1 MDQHEFQTVMPDKLE
16 VTGAGE
22 DEADAPISALT
33 ILALLERVA
42 GIIDNVQACQQRMEE
57 RQLDLENSMKTIQID
72 ILKLAKDH
80 ATTGTTVDKL
90 LEKTRKVS
98 SNVKDVRQRVEKQN
112 TRVKKVEATQEE
124 LLTRNK
130 FRVVIYQGETEIPS
144 VAITKTPKGGSV
156 SNAIEPETN
165 DPPPDLS
172 SDEEYVV
179 VEEADSSTAARIKK
193 SGMRR
198 IDSIKKA
205 FSKENMMKT
214 KQNLGTKVNRISTR
228 IVTPERR
235 EKIQQSK
242 ERIKQSGERMKQSG
256 ERLKESISKAA
267 PTKESFKFT
276 IKKDKERTVAEG
288 QEGAQGVLAEE
299 AAAEAGASAQPSKAS
314 RKTSPDV
321 TYTEVITEVKQESSI
336 TELAAPHHEDGKLI
350 YTETIVAA
358 VEDNKGEQAEAAV
371 MDMKQPS

>member
-1 MDQHEFQTVMPDKLE
+1 MDQHEFQTVMADKLQ

-22 DEADAPISALT
+22 DEAGSPVSALT

-80 ATTGTTVDKL
+80 STTGTTVDKL

-112 TRVKKVEATQEE
+112 ARVKKVEATQEE

-156 SNAIEPETN
+156 RNAIEPETN

-172 SDEEYVV
+172 SDEEYMV
-179 VEEADSSTAARIKK
+179 VEEADSSTGARLKK
-193 SGMRR
+193 MGMRR

-205 FSKENMMKT
+205 FSKENMVKT
-214 KQNLGTKVNRISTR
+214 KQNLGTKVNHISTR

-242 ERIKQSGERMKQSG
+242 ERIKQSS

-276 IKKDKERTVAEG
+276 VKKDKERTIAEG
-288 QEGAQGVLAEE
+288 QEGTQGALAEQ
-299 AAAEAGASAQPSKAS
+299 AAAEAGASTQPPKAS
-314 RKTSPDV
+314 RKTSLDV
-321 TYTEVITEVKQESSI
+321 TYTEVVTEVKQESST
-336 TELAAPHHEDGKLI
+336 TELAVPHREDGKLV

-358 VEDNKGEQAEAAV
+358 VEDSKGEQAEADV
-371 MDMKQPS
+371 IDMKQPS

>member
-1 MDQHEFQTVMPDKLE
+1 MDQHEFQTVMSDKLE

-22 DEADAPISALT
+22 DEAGAPISALT

-72 ILKLAKDH
+72 ILKMAKDH
-80 ATTGTTVDKL
+80 STTGTTVDKL

-112 TRVKKVEATQEE
+112 ARVKKVEATQEE

-156 SNAIEPETN
+156 RNAIEPETN

-172 SDEEYVV
+172 SDEEYMV
-179 VEEADSSTAARIKK
+179 VEEADSSTAARLKK

-205 FSKENMMKT
+205 FSKENMVKT

-288 QEGAQGVLAEE
+288 QEGNQGALAEQ
-299 AAAEAGASAQPSKAS
+299 AAAEAGASAQPPKAS
-314 RKTSPDV
+314 RKTSLDV
-321 TYTEVITEVKQESSI
+321 TYTEVVTEVKQESS
-336 TELAAPHHEDGKLI
+336 TTKVAVPHREDGKLI

>member
-22 DEADAPISALT
+22 DEAGAPISALT

-72 ILKLAKDH
+72 ILKMAKDH
-80 ATTGTTVDKL
+80 STTGTTVDKL
-90 LEKTRKVS
+90 LEKTRK
-98 SNVKDVRQRVEKQN
+98 
-112 TRVKKVEATQEE
+112 
-124 LLTRNK
+124 
-130 FRVVIYQGETEIPS
+130 GETEIPS

-156 SNAIEPETN
+156 RNAIEPETN

-172 SDEEYVV
+172 SDEEYMV
-179 VEEADSSTAARIKK
+179 VEEADSSTAARLKK

-205 FSKENMMKT
+205 FSKENMVKT
-214 KQNLGTKVNRISTR
+214 KQNLGTKVNHISTR

-288 QEGAQGVLAEE
+288 QEGNQGALAEQ
-299 AAAEAGASAQPSKAS
+299 AAAEAGASAQPPKAS
-314 RKTSPDV
+314 RKTSLDV
-321 TYTEVITEVKQESSI
+321 TYTEVVTEVKQESST
-336 TELAAPHHEDGKLI
+336 TEVAVPHREDGKLI

>member
-22 DEADAPISALT
+22 DEAGAPISALT

-72 ILKLAKDH
+72 ILKMAKDH
-80 ATTGTTVDKL
+80 STTGTTVDKL
-90 LEKTRKVS
+90 LEKTRK
-98 SNVKDVRQRVEKQN
+98 
-112 TRVKKVEATQEE
+112 
-124 LLTRNK
+124 
-130 FRVVIYQGETEIPS
+130 GETEIPS

-156 SNAIEPETN
+156 RNAIEPETN

-172 SDEEYVV
+172 SDEEYMV
-179 VEEADSSTAARIKK
+179 VEEADSSTAARLKK

-205 FSKENMMKT
+205 FSKENMVKT

-288 QEGAQGVLAEE
+288 QEGNQGALAEQ
-299 AAAEAGASAQPSKAS
+299 ASAEAGASAQPPKAS
-314 RKTSPDV
+314 RKTSLDV
-321 TYTEVITEVKQESSI
+321 TYTEVVTEVKQESST
-336 TELAAPHHEDGKLI
+336 TEVAVPHREDGKLI